1 MSATGSGGGDEQRQ
15 SSICV
20 KIVTER
26 KYVFKIGPAFSFGA
40 IVEEYDGCN
49 DLKYGGRERSQK
61 RVRNVSG

>member
-1 MSATGSGGGDEQRQ
+1 MSTTGSGGFDEQRE
-15 SSICV
+15 SSICA

-40 IVEEYDGCN
+40 VVEEHDGCK

-61 RVRNVSG
+61 RVRNASG